1 MSSRNR
7 NANRTSN
14 PKDVKNINVKIP
26 KSLGLIKTDIETV
39 ISKNETVIMKYL
51 EDFVYTV
58 DLDLNKEL
66 KSKIE
71 KSFKNVRKNIMEGY

>member
-58 DLDLNKEL
+58 DLDLNK
-66 KSKIE
+66 
-71 KSFKNVRKNIMEGY
+71 